1 MFVSALLPVKTFLT
15 LKFLQKQ
22 NINIDKAEKKAR
34 RLKDNLSEYQGFN
47 QPKFKYNQ
55 IRKQRLWRFLWNECS
70 WKLGIIPTKACKGIQ
85 CFEKLYTAIM
95 KPLPLKLIP
104 SQVPHK
110 NLQFQQ
116 QLYVLVHI
124 TFCWKSPTMIDC
136 EKYLKMFKNTTE
148 HLLLKPA

>member
-70 WKLGIIPTKACKGIQ
+70 WKLGIILTKACKGIQ

-104 SQVPHK
+104 SQVLSQK
-110 NLQFQQ
+110 FT
-116 QLYVLVHI
+116 I
-124 TFCWKSPTMIDC
+124 SA
-136 EKYLKMFKNTTE
+136 TTICSSTYY
-148 HLLLKPA
+148 LLLKKSHYDWLWKISENV

>member
-70 WKLGIIPTKACKGIQ
+70 WKLGIILTKACKGIQ

-104 SQVPHK
+104 SQVPLTK
-110 NLQFQQ
+110 ISNFSSN
-116 QLYVLVHI
+116 YVLVHI
-124 TFCWKSPTMIDC
+124 TFCWKSSMRIDH
-136 EKYLKMFKNTTE
+136 EKFQKMFKNTAE
-148 HLLLKPA
+148 WLLLKPA